1 MKHDSPRSKVTV
13 EDLLRVK
20 RAERPSPDF
29 WIRFEQELR
38 AKQLAAIVEK
48 RPWWHAWPRGLIR
61 GSRWYLPAGASA
73 ALALSLFAVR
83 EYYHSPLPA
92 SDATMTAAVS
102 PAMPSASDTVAVA
115 PASEEAPVHEFASTA
130 AAGASLPALEPV
142 AASNVRPGEIAR
154 VISMMGAD
162 SHPDEAA
169 RDSAL
174 TTRLVT
180 ANLALNQALSLD
192 SVGSLGAASGF
203 ETRGLPAWRSS
214 SDTEPLAQIS
224 TPKYRSSARY
234 LTTALPAGYV
244 FETASARPAE
254 PAKNRINDRALR
266 EDSVSRIGVDN
277 GGVFWKL

>member
-29 WIRFEQELR
+29 WVRFEQELR

-48 RPWWHAWPRGLIR
+48 RPWWHAWSRGLIR
-61 GSRWYLPAGASA
+61 GSRWYLPAGATA

-83 EYYHSPLPA
+83 EYSHSA
-92 SDATMTAAVS
+92 
-102 PAMPSASDTVAVA
+102 A
-115 PASEEAPVHEFASTA
+115 PASTTVAAVATPMMPAPDAVQVMPASQEMAVHALASA
-130 AAGASLPALEPV
+130 AATGANLSALEPV
-142 AASNVRPGEIAR
+142 AMSNVRPGEIAR

-162 SHPDEAA
+162 SRADEAA
-169 RDSAL
+169 RDAAPAS
-174 TTRLVT
+174 RLMN
-180 ANLALNQALSLD
+180 ANLALNQGLELD
-192 SVGSLGAASGF
+192 SVASLGSASGF
-203 ETRGLPAWRSS
+203 ETRGLPALRSGGES
-214 SDTEPLAQIS
+214 EPLAQMS

-244 FETASARPAE
+244 FETASSRPVE
-254 PAKNRINDRALR
+254 PVKNHINARALR
-266 EDSVSRIGVDN
+266 EDNVSRLGVDN

>member
-13 EDLLRVK
+13 EDLLRIK

-29 WIRFEQELR
+29 WARFEQELR

-48 RPWWHAWPRGLIR
+48 RPWWHAWSRGLIR

-83 EYYHSPLPA
+83 EYNHSTTPA
-92 SDATMTAAVS
+92 SE
-102 PAMPSASDTVAVA
+102 PAITVAAMTPVTSA
-115 PASEEAPVHEFASTA
+115 PEAAQAASVSEEAPVRVLASATA
-130 AAGASLPALEPV
+130 TGANLSALEPV
-142 AASNVRPGEIAR
+142 ASSNVRPGEIAR

-162 SHPDEAA
+162 SHADDA
-169 RDSAL
+169 RDSSPAN
-174 TTRLVT
+174 RLVT
-180 ANLALNQALSLD
+180 ANLALNQALQLD
-192 SVGSLGAASGF
+192 SVASLGNASGF
-203 ETRGLPAWRSS
+203 ETRGLPALRSS
-214 SDTEPLAQIS
+214 TDTEPLAQMS

-244 FETASARPAE
+244 FETASARPVE
-254 PAKNRINDRALR
+254 PVKSRINDRALR
-266 EDSVSRIGVDN
+266 EDNVSRLGVDN

>member
-29 WIRFEQELR
+29 WVRFEQELR

-48 RPWWHAWPRGLIR
+48 RPWWHAWPRGLIH

-73 ALALSLFAVR
+73 ALALSFFAVR
-83 EYYHSPLPA
+83 EYNHSSLLA
-92 SDATMTAAVS
+92 SGAMTTVAAS
-102 PAMPSASDTVAVA
+102 PAMPSMPDTVAMT
-115 PASEEAPVHEFASTA
+115 PASEGTPVHEFASMA
-130 AAGASLPALEPV
+130 APGASQPALEPV
-142 AASNVRPGEIAR
+142 VASNVRPGEIAR
-154 VISMMGAD
+154 VISLMGAD
-162 SHPDEAA
+162 SHADDAS
-169 RDSAL
+169 RDSSPAS
-174 TTRLVT
+174 RLVT

-192 SVGSLGAASGF
+192 SVGSLGAAGGF
-203 ETRGLPAWRSS
+203 ETRGLPALRSS

-234 LTTALPAGYV
+234 LTTALPAGFV

-254 PAKNRINDRALR
+254 STKNHISDRALR